1 MIYRLS
7 DAYYVRPLDEGDLDG
22 AYRSWFE
29 DQEVCKFNSHGK
41 FFKTKS
47 FFQSYLANLNAEDKV
62 VWAICHND
70 DGHIGNIS
78 LQDISFINRTA
89 EFAILIGNK
98 GHWGQGVA
106 RLAGTAILKHGFT
119 KLNLERIYCGTAASN
134 DGMNALATSLGMQVE
149 GRRRKHLFLEG
160 ARIDVLDYAILRE
173 EFLAAS

>member
-7 DAYYVRPLDEGDLDG
+7 DTYYVRPLEESDLDG
-22 AYRSWFE
+22 AYRGWFE

-41 FFKTKS
+41 LFKTRS

-89 EFAILIGNK
+89 EFAILIGEK
-98 GHWGQGVA
+98 KHWGKGVA
-106 RLAGTAILKHGFT
+106 RLAGAAILTHGFN
-119 KLNLERIYCGTAASN
+119 KLNLERIYCGAAAN
-134 DGMNALATSLGMQVE
+134 NEGMNALAASLGMKIE
-149 GRRRKHLFLEG
+149 GRRRMHLFLEG
-160 ARIDVLDYAILRE
+160 ARVDVLDHGILRE
-173 EFLAAS
+173 EFMAAR

>member
-7 DAYYVRPLDEGDLDG
+7 GTYYVRQLDEEDLDG

-47 FFQSYLANLNAEDKV
+47 FFQSYLANLNCEDKV

-70 DGHIGNIS
+70 DGHIGNIC

-89 EFAILIGNK
+89 EFAILIGIK
-98 GHWGQGVA
+98 GHWGKGVA
-106 RLAGTAILKHGFT
+106 RLAGATILNHGFT

-134 DGMNALATSLGMQVE
+134 DGMNALATSLGMRVE

-160 ARIDVLDYAILRE
+160 ARVDVLDYAILRE
-173 EFLAAS
+173 EFLAAR